1 MISLDLMKSSEV
13 KIAGDPSNK
22 DFGAAELKMV
32 SLAENKQAIYQ
43 KFKGDIIIDQ
53 NYSGSSLFSDWLITM
68 FYFHE
73 SLY

>member
-32 SLAENKQAIYQ
+32 SWAENKQAIYQ

-53 NYSGSSLFSDWLITM
+53 N
-68 FYFHE
+68 
-73 SLY
+73 